1 MRSASHPVENVRP
14 YEAGVRRGTLEVGE
28 IVALAIGW
36 ILTGLV
42 IVVTGLLAGRS
53 RRALTGRAGS
63 HGLRDGWTRRRG
75 QCGPGGHRIRL
86 HDLRRTA
93 SYSATVRDT
102 LGVAGSPQ
110 VSVFVALL
118 IAYQAAAGL
127 VILFGG
133 RWVEVGLGAGI
144 ALQVGLLA
152 FGWWYFLVSP
162 LVILG
167 LALLWRAWRR
177 AENRTLYVPD
187 ILEAREHDRR
197 SLTDRV
203 SWRSTTRR
211 PPARSGCPD
220 RHRRRA
226 RPGPPGRR
234 GCGTPPPPPP
244 RSGTG
249 PVRCA
254 S

>member
-1 MRSASHPVENVRP
+1 M
-14 YEAGVRRGTLEVGE
+14 GE

-42 IVVTGLLAGRS
+42 IVVAGLLAGRS
-53 RRALTGRAGS
+53 RPALLVGLGAMAFAMAGLGAVGNAVLVATGYDFTTAAE
-63 HGLRDGWTRRRG
+63 
-75 QCGPGGHRIRL
+75 
-86 HDLRRTA
+86 A
-93 SYSATVRDT
+93 SYSATIRDT

-133 RWVEVGLGAGI
+133 RWVEAGLAAGI
-144 ALQVGLLA
+144 ALQLGLLA

-167 LALLWRAWRR
+167 LVLLWRAWRR

-197 SLTDRV
+197 S
-203 SWRSTTRR
+203 
-211 PPARSGCPD
+211 
-220 RHRRRA
+220 H
-226 RPGPPGRR
+226 
-234 GCGTPPPPPP
+234 
-244 RSGTG
+244 
-249 PVRCA
+249 
-254 S
+254 